1 MNMSSFISRIG
12 KRIKKYIVWL
22 VLLPVVL
29 GAFGFFFAKG
39 TVQQSSYTAA
49 VTLTLGKYD
58 DGVYNNIAEVTSL
71 LKSDAFLNEAL
82 SDVKEERQD
91 VKSRLI
97 LTNQSDTQLQLSFT
111 DADKDH
117 ALAVVKQVSDTFL
130 KQDKALF
137 TKRQQ
142 VIESRLS
149 ALEDESVSNDSKVDK
164 ERFLYELEST
174 KLGMKQAKIVDP
186 AQVLDEGNKGM
197 SAKKRALLGLVI
209 GFSISLMFVV
219 LPEVFKES

>member
-1 MNMSSFISRIG
+1 MSGFISRIG

-22 VLLPVVL
+22 ILLPIVL

-39 TVQQSSYTAA
+39 TTQQSSYTAA

-58 DGVYNNIAEVTSL
+58 DGVYNNMAEVTSL

-82 SDVKEERQD
+82 SNVKEEERQD
-91 VKSRLI
+91 VKTRLT

-111 DADKDH
+111 DANKDRV
-117 ALAVVKQVSDTFL
+117 LTVVKQVSDTFL

-142 VIESRLS
+142 VIESRLA

-209 GFSISLMFVV
+209 GFSISFMFVV

>member
-1 MNMSSFISRIG
+1 MSSFISRIG

-197 SAKKRALLGLVI
+197 SAKKRALLGIVI

>member
-1 MNMSSFISRIG
+1 MSGFISRIG

>member
-1 MNMSSFISRIG
+1 MSGFMVRIR

-22 VLLPVVL
+22 VLLPVIL
-29 GAFGFFFAKG
+29 AAFGFFFAKG
-39 TVQQSSYTAA
+39 TVEQSSYTAA

-58 DGVYNNIAEVTSL
+58 DGVYNNMAEVTSL
-71 LKSDAFLNEAL
+71 IKSDAFLNQAL
-82 SDVKEERQD
+82 HDVKEAERQD
-91 VKSRLI
+91 VKNRLI
-97 LTNQSDTQLQLSFT
+97 LTNASDTQLQLSFT
-111 DADKDH
+111 DADKAR

-137 TKRQQ
+137 MKRQQ
-142 VIESRLS
+142 VIENRLS
-149 ALEDESVSNDSKVDK
+149 ALEDESVSDDSKVDK

>member
-1 MNMSSFISRIG
+1 MSGFMVRIR

-22 VLLPVVL
+22 VLLPVIL
-29 GAFGFFFAKG
+29 AAFGFFFAKG
-39 TVQQSSYTAA
+39 TVEQSSYTAA

-58 DGVYNNIAEVTSL
+58 DGVYNNMAEVTSL
-71 LKSDAFLNEAL
+71 IKSDAFLNQAL
-82 SDVKEERQD
+82 HDVKEAERQD
-91 VKSRLI
+91 VKNRLI
-97 LTNQSDTQLQLSFT
+97 LTNASDTQLQLSFT
-111 DADKDH
+111 DADKAR

-137 TKRQQ
+137 MKRQQ
-142 VIESRLS
+142 VIENRLS

-197 SAKKRALLGLVI
+197 SAKKRALLGLVV

>member
-1 MNMSSFISRIG
+1 MSGFILRIG
-12 KRIKKYIVWL
+12 KRIRKHIVWMI
-22 VLLPVVL
+22 LLPVL
-29 GAFGFFFAKG
+29 LAAFGFFFAKG
-39 TVQQSSYTAA
+39 TLEQSSYTAS

-58 DGVYNNIAEVTSL
+58 DAVYNNMEEVMSL
-71 LKSDAFLNEAL
+71 LKSDAFLKQAL
-82 SDVKEERQD
+82 GDVKEEERQD

-111 DADKDH
+111 DAENDR
-117 ALAVVKQVSDTFL
+117 ALAVVKQMSDTFL
-130 KQDKALF
+130 KQDKTLF

-142 VIESRLS
+142 VIEKRLS
-149 ALEDESVSNDSKVDK
+149 ALEDEPVSNDSKVDK

-186 AQVLDEGNKGM
+186 AQLLDEGNKGM

-209 GFSISLMFVV
+209 GFSISLLFAV
-219 LPEVFKES
+219 LPELFKES

>member
-1 MNMSSFISRIG
+1 MSGLMLRIG
-12 KRIKKYIVWL
+12 KRMKKYIVWL
-22 VLLPVVL
+22 VLLPVAL
-29 GAFGFFFAKG
+29 ATFGFFFAKG
-39 TVQQSSYTAA
+39 TVEQSSYTAA

-58 DGVYNNIAEVTSL
+58 DGVYNNLSEVTSL
-71 LKSDAFLNEAL
+71 LKSDAFLNQAL
-82 SDVKEERQD
+82 RDVKEEERQN
-91 VKSRLI
+91 VKNRLI

-111 DADKDH
+111 DADQAR

-142 VIESRLS
+142 VIERRLS

-186 AQVLDEGNKGM
+186 AQVLDEAGKGM

-209 GFSISLMFVV
+209 GLSISLMFVV

>member
-1 MNMSSFISRIG
+1 MSGFISRIG

-39 TVQQSSYTAA
+39 TTQQSSYAAA

-71 LKSDAFLNEAL
+71 LKNDAFLNEAL
-82 SDVKEERQD
+82 SDIKEEERQD

-111 DADKDH
+111 DAEKDH

-149 ALEDESVSNDSKVDK
+149 ALKDESVSNDSKVDK

>member
-1 MNMSSFISRIG
+1 MSSFISRIG

>member
-1 MNMSSFISRIG
+1 MSGLMLRIG
-12 KRIKKYIVWL
+12 KRMKKYIVWL
-22 VLLPVVL
+22 VLLPVAL
-29 GAFGFFFAKG
+29 AAFGFFFAKG
-39 TVQQSSYTAA
+39 TVDQSSYTAA

-58 DGVYNNIAEVTSL
+58 DGVYNNLSEVTSL
-71 LKSDAFLNEAL
+71 LKSDAFLNQAL
-82 SDVKEERQD
+82 RDVKEEERQD
-91 VKSRLI
+91 VKNRLI

-111 DADKDH
+111 DADQAR

-142 VIESRLS
+142 VIERRLS

-186 AQVLDEGNKGM
+186 AQVLDEAGKGM

-209 GFSISLMFVV
+209 GLSISLMFVV

>member
-1 MNMSSFISRIG
+1 MSGFMLRIG
-12 KRIKKYIVWL
+12 NRMKKYIVWL
-22 VLLPVVL
+22 VLLPVAL
-29 GAFGFFFAKG
+29 AAFGFFFAKG
-39 TVQQSSYTAA
+39 TVDQSSYTAA

-58 DGVYNNIAEVTSL
+58 DGVYNNLSEVTSL
-71 LKSDAFLNEAL
+71 LKSDAFLNQAL
-82 SDVKEERQD
+82 RDVKEEERQD
-91 VKSRLI
+91 VKNRLI

-111 DADKDH
+111 DADQAR

-142 VIESRLS
+142 VIERRLS

-186 AQVLDEGNKGM
+186 AQVLDEAGKGM

-209 GFSISLMFVV
+209 GLSISLMFVV